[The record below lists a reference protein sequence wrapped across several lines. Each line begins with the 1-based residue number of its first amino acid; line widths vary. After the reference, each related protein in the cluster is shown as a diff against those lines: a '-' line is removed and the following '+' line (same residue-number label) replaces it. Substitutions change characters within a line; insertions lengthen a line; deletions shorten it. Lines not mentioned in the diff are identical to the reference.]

1 VVLKQHRLLLRI
13 YRKFQETY
21 NMKSQETLSKIMELL
36 NLQDEV
42 KLESMKLENGT
53 VIEAEAFE
61 PNQEVFIVT
70 EDERIALPIGEYEME
85 DGRILVVAEEG
96 VIAEINEAKEEEAPE
111 EAPAEEP
118 AQEEEVE
125 QAEEEKEEE
134 MAYDTKE
141 ELTAAMDELKGM
153 IDEIKSM
160 MSPKEEEMSEEV
172 VEEPKAEE
180 VEMSTD
186 EPAAKPIKHNPET
199 KTPQMH
205 KFAEGARKD
214 TLSRIFDKLG

>member
-1 VVLKQHRLLLRI
+1 
-13 YRKFQETY
+13 
-21 NMKSQETLSKIMELL
+21 MKSQETLGKIMELL

-70 EDERIALPIGEYEME
+70 EDERIALPIGEYELE

-96 VIAEINEAKEEEAPE
+96 VIAEIGEAKEEEAPQE

-125 QAEEEKEEE
+125 QAEEEKE
-134 MAYDTKE
+134 MAYATKE

-172 VEEPKAEE
+172 VE
-180 VEMSTD
+180 MSTD
-186 EPAAKPIKHNPET
+186 EPAAKPIKHSPET
-199 KTPQMH
+199 KTAEMH
-205 KFAEGARKD
+205 KFGKGARKD

>member
-1 VVLKQHRLLLRI
+1 
-13 YRKFQETY
+13 
-21 NMKSQETLSKIMELL
+21 MELL

-70 EDERIALPIGEYEME
+70 EDERIALPIGEYELE
-85 DGRILVVAEEG
+85 DGRMLIVAEEG
-96 VIAEINEAKEEEAPE
+96 VIAEVRDANEEE

-134 MAYDTKE
+134 MAYATKE

-153 IDEIKSM
+153 IDEIKAM

-172 VEEPKAEE
+172 VEEQ

-186 EPAAKPIKHNPET
+186 EPAAKPIKHSPET
-199 KTPQMH
+199 KTPKMH
-205 KFAEGARKD
+205 KFAEGGRKD

>member
-1 VVLKQHRLLLRI
+1 
-13 YRKFQETY
+13 
-21 NMKSQETLSKIMELL
+21 MELL

-53 VIEAEAFE
+53 TIEAEAFE

-70 EDERIALPIGEYEME
+70 EEDEKIALPIGEYTLE

-96 VIAEINEAKEEEAPE
+96 IIAEVREGGEPEAEEAPE
-111 EAPAEEP
+111 EAP

-125 QAEEEKEEE
+125 QAEEEPKEE
-134 MAYDTKE
+134 MSYATKE
-141 ELTAAMDELKGM
+141 ELSAAVEEMKAM
-153 IDEIKSM
+153 IEEIKAM

-172 VEEPKAEE
+172 KEEE
-180 VEMSTD
+180 VDLSAD
-186 EPAAKPIKHNPET
+186 EPAAKPIKHSPDSKPVE
-199 KTPQMH
+199 MH
-205 KFAEGARKD
+205 KFAKGAQKD

>member
-1 VVLKQHRLLLRI
+1 
-13 YRKFQETY
+13 
-21 NMKSQETLSKIMELL
+21 MKSQETLSKIMELL

-61 PNQEVFIVT
+61 ANQEVFIVT
-70 EDERIALPIGEYEME
+70 EDERIALPIGEYELE
-85 DGRILVVAEEG
+85 DGRMLIVAEEG
-96 VIAEINEAKEEEAPE
+96 VIAEVRDANEEE

-118 AQEEEVE
+118 AQEEVVEEVE

-134 MAYDTKE
+134 MAYATKE

-153 IDEIKSM
+153 IDEIKAM

-172 VEEPKAEE
+172 VEEQ

-186 EPAAKPIKHNPET
+186 EPAAKPIKHSPET
-199 KTPQMH
+199 KTAEMH
-205 KFAEGARKD
+205 KFAKGARKD